1 MNKIFQNKEGLRDLK
16 RDLKNR
22 KLLLGSLLATL
33 WLGGF
38 LGFSSSIAFAAPQAP
53 EGMVWIPAGEFV
65 MGMAGSSNKTPHTVY
80 LDGFFIDMFEV
91 VQKDYERLRGANPSK
106 FVGEMN
112 PADQVNWYEAR
123 GYCTKAGK
131 RLPTEAEWEKAA
143 RGGTQT
149 RYFWGEDMNLEYAWF
164 DDNSEEHTHPVG
176 TRKPNAYGV
185 YDTSGNVWEW
195 LADWYEREYYER
207 SPAKNPK
214 GPAEGSEKALRGGS
228 WYSSDRHLT
237 PATRYW
243 SDPYVRNSNFGF
255 RCAKDSHGK

>member
-1 MNKIFQNKEGLRDLK
+1 
-16 RDLKNR
+16 
-22 KLLLGSLLATL
+22 
-33 WLGGF
+33 
-38 LGFSSSIAFAAPQAP
+38 
-53 EGMVWIPAGEFV
+53 
-65 MGMAGSSNKTPHTVY
+65 VY

-123 GYCTKAGK
+123 GYCAKAGK

-149 RYFWGEDMNLEYAWF
+149 LYFWGEDMKPEYAWF
-164 DDNSEEHTHPVG
+164 DDNSEDQTHSVG
-176 TRKPNAYGV
+176 TRQPNGYGV

-195 LADWYEREYYER
+195 VAEWYEKKYYER
-207 SPAKNPK
+207 SPAKNPQGPETGEEK
-214 GPAEGSEKALRGGS
+214 GLRGGS
-228 WYSSDRHLT
+228 WYSSERHLT

-255 RCAKDSHGK
+255 RCAKDGHGK

>member
-1 MNKIFQNKEGLRDLK
+1 MSTNFQNKEGLRDLK

-33 WLGGF
+33 WFGGF
-38 LGFSSSIAFAAPQAP
+38 WGFSSSVAFAAPQAP

-65 MGMAGSSNKTPHTVY
+65 MGMTGSSNKTPHTVY
-80 LDGFFIDMFEV
+80 LDGFFIDTFEV

-131 RLPTEAEWEKAA
+131 RLPTEAEWEKSA
-143 RGGTQT
+143 RGGTPSL
-149 RYFWGEDMNLEYAWF
+149 YFWGEDMKPEYAWF
-164 DDNSEEHTHPVG
+164 DDNSEDQTHSVG
-176 TRKPNAYGV
+176 TRQPNRYGV

-195 LADWYEREYYER
+195 VADWYEKKYYER

-214 GPAEGSEKALRGGS
+214 GPETGEEKGLRGGS
-228 WYSSDRHLT
+228 WYSSERHLT

-255 RCAKDSHGK
+255 RCAKDAPQQ

>member
-1 MNKIFQNKEGLRDLK
+1 LK
-16 RDLKNR
+16 RELKDG
-22 KLLLGSLLATL
+22 KDSQGWCLAMF
-33 WLGGF
+33 WLVGF
-38 LGFSSSIAFAAPQAP
+38 LGFSSSIAFAASPAP

-65 MGMAGSSNKTPHTVY
+65 MGMAGASNKTPHSVY
-80 LDGFFIDMFEV
+80 LDGFFIDKFEV

-106 FVGEMN
+106 FVGETN

-123 GYCTKAGK
+123 GYCAKAGK

-149 RYFWGEDMNLEYAWF
+149 RYFWGEGMNPEYAWF
-164 DDNSEEHTHPVG
+164 DDNSEDHTHSVG
-176 TRKPNAYGV
+176 TRQPNGYGV

-195 LADWYEREYYER
+195 VADWYEKQYYER
-207 SPAKNPK
+207 SPAKNPQGPETGEEK
-214 GPAEGSEKALRGGS
+214 GLRGGS
-228 WYSSDRHLT
+228 WYSSERHLT

-255 RCAKDSHGK
+255 RCAQNAPQQ